1 MRKSAI
7 FVYAVLSLSSI
18 NVSAAN
24 ITDKLIGTIIE
35 RKLPDMLYQHKNMP
49 WEFGVYSLT
58 VNKTGISNFSSDETQ
73 LSIKMPLEI
82 VISGI
87 FKQNLFG
94 NNVSIG
100 CNSQFV
106 TNGIVD
112 IKPQIKATKSDV
124 DTNIN
129 IPIPNPHLNC
139 NGFKIPIKQALEQL
153 VSEKKSQWENRM
165 ELEISKLFKQ
175 MGIQ

>member
-1 MRKSAI
+1 MRKYAI
-7 FVYAVLSLSSI
+7 YVCAVLGLNSMSA
-18 NVSAAN
+18 SAAN

-35 RKLPDMLYQHKNMP
+35 RQLPETLYQHKNMP

-58 VNKTGISNFSSDETQ
+58 VNKTGVSGFSSDETQ
-73 LSIKMPLEI
+73 LSVKMPLEI
-82 VISGI
+82 VINGV

-106 TNGIVD
+106 TDGFVD
-112 IKPQIKATKSDV
+112 IKPQIKPTKSEV
-124 DTNIN
+124 DANIN

-139 NGFKIPIKQALEQL
+139 NGLKIPIKQALEQL
-153 VSEKKSQWENRM
+153 IAEKKSQWENRM
-165 ELEISKLFKQ
+165 ELEVSKLFNQ